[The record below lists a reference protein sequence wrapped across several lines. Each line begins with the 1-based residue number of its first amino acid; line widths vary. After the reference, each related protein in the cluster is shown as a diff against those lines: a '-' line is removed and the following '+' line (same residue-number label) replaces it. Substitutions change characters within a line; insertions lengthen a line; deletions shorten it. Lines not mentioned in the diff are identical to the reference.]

1 MWNTCSNIPHIKCS
15 YRNLHPWSNA
25 KLASNSS
32 SKFLL
37 VGGAN
42 FFFSTNWDPFIPSP
56 PSCPFDYG
64 LPMPMPT
71 AICHMNSKI
80 MELRDWIDL
89 AFSLQVS
96 STWATWL
103 VISSSFDSMFVT
115 REDKVLPPYK
125 TKKTAKHIKSYML
138 HSLKTSNKNTAP
150 LIQLKKKGVLRI

>member
-1 MWNTCSNIPHIKCS
+1 
-15 YRNLHPWSNA
+15 
-25 KLASNSS
+25 
-32 SKFLL
+32 
-37 VGGAN
+37 
-42 FFFSTNWDPFIPSP
+42 
-56 PSCPFDYG
+56 
-64 LPMPMPT
+64 MPMPT
-71 AICHMNSKI
+71 AICHMNPKI

-138 HSLKTSNKNTAP
+138 HSLKTSNKTSNKNTAT
-150 LIQLKKKGVLRI
+150 LIQLKKKGGFKDMRIC